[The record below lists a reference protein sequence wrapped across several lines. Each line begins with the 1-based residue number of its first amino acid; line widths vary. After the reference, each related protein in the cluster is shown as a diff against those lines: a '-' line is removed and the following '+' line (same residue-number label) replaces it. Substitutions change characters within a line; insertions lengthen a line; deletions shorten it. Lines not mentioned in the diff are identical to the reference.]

1 MSWLKPSLRLALTL
15 SLALN
20 LFLAA
25 MLAAPHVFPPPPR
38 ERGEARIMERILSRL
53 PEADRPAFQAAH
65 ERHAPTLQRSFEA
78 MRESRARMREAL
90 GSEPFDPAKFDRAV
104 EDWRK
109 TSDAAR
115 QAMHAMMLDAAPK
128 MSSMGR
134 VALVPGPRRD

>member
-1 MSWLKPSLRLALTL
+1 MRRFRPSLRLALTL

-20 LFLAA
+20 LFLIAV
-25 MLAAPHVFPPPPR
+25 LAAPHLLPKPPR
-38 ERGEARIMERILSRL
+38 ERGEARFTERILRRL

-65 ERHAPTLQRSFEA
+65 ERHAATLQRSFDA
-78 MRESRARMREAL
+78 MRDSRARMREAL

-115 QAMHAMMLDAAPK
+115 QAYHAMMLDAAPK
-128 MSSMGR
+128 MSSSGR
-134 VALVPGPRRD
+134 VALVPGSRRD